1 MVQRKDIKTEDIV
14 RLYQSGLIGREIAEK
29 LSCSVPLVQQ
39 RLAKAGI
46 KMRPSNDRITV
57 PIDKTVLKEMY
68 WDKQMH
74 PAEIGKAFGVHKMTI
89 TKKMLEFG
97 VPFRTKSE
105 ARKGDLNPIFHVGH
119 SLETRQKMSDLF
131 LDGRRKVS
139 LTNQYGTPTLYKGIL
154 YRSSWEAGAAFYLD
168 DKKVPYF
175 YEYNSFKYPD
185 VGGIR
190 RTYTPDFYLPEGLT
204 GEGSS
209 YIEVKGS
216 FRERDQS
223 KIDHCIREHGI
234 KVLMWDTPVLIE
246 LGIINTAGKIIIGG
260 DLIQRQDVSRDR
272 KEPL

>member
-1 MVQRKDIKTEDIV
+1 MVQRKDITTEEIV

-29 LSCSVPLVQQ
+29 LGCSVALVQQ

-74 PAEIGKAFGVHKMTI
+74 PAEIGKVFGIHKITVHK
-89 TKKMLEFG
+89 KMKEFG
-97 VPFRTKSE
+97 IKTRSKSE
-105 ARKGDLNPIFHVGH
+105 ARKGKMNPLFHVGH

-139 LTNQYGTPTLYKGIL
+139 LTNQYGTPTLYKGTL
-154 YRSSWEAGAAFYLD
+154 YRSTWEAGVAFHLD
-168 DKKVPYF
+168 TQKVTYF

-190 RTYTPDFYLPEGLT
+190 RTYTPDFYLPEGLSKST
-204 GEGSS
+204 PS

-216 FRERDQS
+216 FRDRDQY
-223 KIDHCIREHGI
+223 KIDHCVREHGI
-234 KVLMWDTPVLIE
+234 LVLMWDMPVLIE
-246 LGIINTAGKIIIGG
+246 LGIINTAGKIIIGE
-260 DLIQRQDVSRDR
+260 DAIQRIVPPCK
-272 KEPL
+272 KE